1 MTVKQA
7 LFQRYAGNPILK
19 PERWSHTVN
28 AVFNAGA
35 VKFDGETLL
44 MVRVE
49 DRSGISHLGVARS
62 RDGLTD
68 WRIEPEP
75 SFQTEPGCYE
85 EAWGV
90 EDPRI
95 TQVGDE
101 YMIVYTGYSRGGP
114 LVRLASTFD
123 FRTFERRG
131 TLMPPDDKDAALF
144 PCKFDGRWAL
154 LHRPAS
160 QTDGSGRVGAHIW
173 LSWSPDLRHWGDHSV
188 IMHARQGGWWDANK
202 IGLGPPP
209 LLTDYGWLV
218 LYHGVRTTVSGAIY
232 RLGLAMLDRDDPSRL
247 LVRGTEWVF
256 GPEAEYERIGDVPDI
271 VFPCGWVLDDDG
283 QTIRLYYGAA
293 DTTVCAATAN
303 LNEIIDYLYR
313 HCICGKIHTPGDCCP
328 VAAQEPVE
336 VASMR

>member
-1 MTVKQA
+1 MKVKQE
-7 LFQRYAGNPILK
+7 LFRRYAGNPILR
-19 PERWSHTVN
+19 PEQWSHTVN

-35 VKFDGETLL
+35 VKFNGETLL

-49 DRSGISHLGVARS
+49 DRSGISHLGIARS

-68 WRIEPEP
+68 WHIEPEP
-75 SFQTEPGCYE
+75 SFQMDPGRYE
-85 EAWGV
+85 EAWGI

-114 LVRLASTFD
+114 LVRLASTQD
-123 FRTFERRG
+123 FRTFQRRG

-160 QTDGSGRVGAHIW
+160 QTDGSGKVGAHIW
-173 LSWSPDLRHWGDHSV
+173 LSWSPDLRHWGDHSI

-218 LYHGVRTTVSGAIY
+218 LYHGVRITVSGAIY

-247 LVRGTEWVF
+247 LIRGTEWIF
-256 GPEAEYERIGDVPDI
+256 GPEAEYERVGDVPDI

-283 QTIRLYYGAA
+283 QTINLYYGAA

-303 LNEIIDYLYR
+303 LDEIIGYLYR
-313 HCICGKIHTPGDCCP
+313 HCICGNIHTPGDCCP
-328 VAAQEPVE
+328 VAAQEPIE
-336 VASMR
+336 ATNMS